1 MEGQSIVIDNGT
13 SFTKIGYSGNIEP
26 DFVIPTVISN
36 VNNKNKS
43 NISSKADE
51 FNFSIGDEAINL
63 LKESKTDKLIYPMRD
78 GLIDNWDLMEK
89 FWFKSIYDY
98 LNCDP
103 EAHYFVI
110 SEPSLNPPKNREN
123 MAEIF
128 FETFNVPGLYICDQ
142 ARFAVYAVYRIGKF
156 SDYFI
161 SGDPIQ
167 EKAIKSF
174 TGLVINLGDGM
185 TQIVPVCQKY
195 PVESNI
201 IKQFPITG
209 ESINTFIRQML
220 KERGENI
227 QTPDLPYAIMELKE
241 KYGYLSRDIIGVIS
255 KFDKKK
261 NENGKFAQSLKF
273 KKMEGVGR
281 ISNKPYSINLGYES
295 FLGPESYFSPEII
308 DKNFKES
315 IEEIIDLTIQQC
327 PIEYRKLLYSNII
340 LTGGNGFF
348 LNFDKKLEIS
358 LQDKV
363 NKRLRKYNFEKQD
376 SIKVNVKN
384 GGPGK
389 YLEWLGGSSI
399 STKDSFKSFAHTRQ
413 EYLEKGSSCFRD
425 KKYFMSE
432 KI

>member
-1 MEGQSIVIDNGT
+1 MGAQSIVIDNGT

-36 VNNKNKS
+36 INNKNKS

-142 ARFAVYAVYRIGKF
+142 ARFAVYGIERF
-156 SDYFI
+156 SEYFI

-185 TQIVPVCQKY
+185 TQIVPICQEY

-209 ESINTFIRQML
+209 KSINTFIRQML

-227 QTPDLPYAIMELKE
+227 QTPDLPYAIMDLKE
-241 KYGYLSRDIIGVIS
+241 KYGYLSRDIIEEIS

-261 NENGKFAQSLKF
+261 NENGKLSQSHKF

-281 ISNKPYSINLGYES
+281 ISNKQYSINLGYEL

-384 GGPGK
+384 GGPSK

-399 STKDSFKSFAHTRQ
+399 SSQESFKSFAHTRQ

-425 KKYFMSE
+425 KEYFMSE

>member
-36 VNNKNKS
+36 INNKNKS

-142 ARFAVYAVYRIGKF
+142 ARFAVYGIEKF

-185 TQIVPVCQKY
+185 TQIVPICQEY

-209 ESINTFIRQML
+209 KSINTFIRQML

-227 QTPDLPYAIMELKE
+227 QTPDLPYAIMDLKE
-241 KYGYLSRDIIGVIS
+241 KYGYLSRDMIEEIS

-261 NENGKFAQSLKF
+261 NENGKLSQSHKF

-315 IEEIIDLTIQQC
+315 IEEIN
-327 PIEYRKLLYSNII
+327 RFNYS
-340 LTGGNGFF
+340 
-348 LNFDKKLEIS
+348 
-358 LQDKV
+358 
-363 NKRLRKYNFEKQD
+363 
-376 SIKVNVKN
+376 
-384 GGPGK
+384 
-389 YLEWLGGSSI
+389 
-399 STKDSFKSFAHTRQ
+399 A
-413 EYLEKGSSCFRD
+413 
-425 KKYFMSE
+425 MSY
-432 KI
+432 

>member
-13 SFTKIGYSGNIEP
+13 SFTKIGYSANIEP

-142 ARFAVYAVYRIGKF
+142 ARFAVYGIEKS

-241 KYGYLSRDIIGVIS
+241 KYGYLSRDIIEEIS

-261 NENGKFAQSLKF
+261 NENGKLSQSLKF

-295 FLGPESYFSPEII
+295 FLGPESYFSPGII

-384 GGPGK
+384 GGPSK
-389 YLEWLGGSSI
+389 YLEWLGGSAI
-399 STKDSFKSFAHTRQ
+399 SSQDSFKSFVHTRQ
-413 EYLEKGSSCFRD
+413 EYLEKGSSFFRD
-425 KKYFMSE
+425 KKYFISE